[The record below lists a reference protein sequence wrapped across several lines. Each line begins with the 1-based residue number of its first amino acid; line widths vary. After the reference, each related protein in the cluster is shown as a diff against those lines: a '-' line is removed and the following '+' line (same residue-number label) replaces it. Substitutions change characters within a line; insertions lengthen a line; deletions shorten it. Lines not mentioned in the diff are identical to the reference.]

1 MKLWGAS
8 AAGCLL
14 APWCSRC
21 RCRSTRPRP
30 RYHQRLAH
38 PALIG
43 RLQERDSAVCIFREI
58 GTDVQAEQLGHSLAA
73 TLDLI
78 SPLPSRFFL
87 LILCFW
93 SRHTHTHTLTHS
105 NLTIVSKADSPGRVC
120 VACVRLSA
128 FALPTCQSN
137 TRFGF
142 LFPFLAQSHKRNID
156 QDRANLTRS

>member
-1 MKLWGAS
+1 MLL
-8 AAGCLL
+8 AACLL
-14 APWCSRC
+14 PGAPAAAAAAHA
-21 RCRSTRPRP
+21 PRP

-58 GTDVQAEQLGHSLAA
+58 GSDVQAEQLGHSLAA

-78 SPLPSRFFL
+78 DPLPSRFFL
-87 LILCFW
+87 LILFFW
-93 SRHTHTHTLTHS
+93 SRHTHTHSHTHTLPHS
-105 NLTIVSKADSPGRVC
+105 HLTIVSKTDSPGRVC

-156 QDRANLTRS
+156 QDQANLTRS